1 MNQATSRKIL
11 RIQSYNAED
20 TSTIILESR
29 KQIQEIV
36 VLANKYKF
44 LAMDCEWV
52 SQPNHKKIALIQ
64 LSFPNGKCFLL
75 RAHKVDHEILEL
87 LQDTGKSLSEALLFR
102 DAASFEKMGGHV
114 VIWRA

>member
-1 MNQATSRKIL
+1 MNQATARKIEQ
-11 RIQSYNAED
+11 IQSNNAAD
-20 TSTIILESR
+20 TSTTILESR

-52 SQPNHKKIALIQ
+52 PLPNHKTIALIQ

-75 RAHKVDHEILEL
+75 RAHKVDREILEL
-87 LQDTGKSLSEALLFR
+87 LQDKGKSTGVPSHRITFQY
-102 DAASFEKMGGHV
+102 S
-114 VIWRA
+114 

>member
-1 MNQATSRKIL
+1 MNPATARKIQQ
-11 RIQSYNAED
+11 IQSYNAAG
-20 TSTIILESR
+20 TSTTILESR

-44 LAMDCEWV
+44 FAMDCEWV
-52 SQPNHKKIALIQ
+52 PQPNHKKIALIQ

-87 LQDTGKSLSEALLFR
+87 LQDTGKSLSEVLLF
-102 DAASFEKMGGHV
+102 AEKGEKMLCTK
-114 VIWRA
+114 